1 MKLLRMT
8 ATFGRLEQETLSLT
22 DGLNVLQMPNE
33 AGKSTWAEFLL
44 AMLYGVDTSERVK
57 TGVLPVKTKYQP
69 WSGKP
74 MEGVIELTHAGRR
87 ITITRTSTARA
98 PLGVFSA
105 VYTDSGLPVEGM
117 TGANCGEMLLGV
129 PKSVYQRSA
138 FVRQA
143 GLGLTADA
151 DLEARLSALV
161 TTGDEAISFAAA
173 DKRLL
178 AWQNRVRHN
187 KTGLIPDAERELAT
201 VDGALTAL
209 AREHEKNLA
218 LRAQLQTLQTQQA
231 ACEADLRALRA
242 ADVQQKKAQLYDA
255 KRAAMQ
261 AANRENA
268 ASAVC
273 ASLPREDALLALSQE
288 ASALLSM
295 PEVEPAAS
303 APARPACP
311 QAFSGVDEERLL
323 DKAQRDMREFDRL
336 TAKKH
341 RPAAPLWVLAALL
354 LGLGAASWFI
364 RHEPLLPAVFAL
376 AALACAAT
384 AIGNAAHDR
393 KREAELSEAQALLTL
408 YENHS
413 RDEFYA
419 YAVQYRDA
427 LRAWQAASEAA
438 AAQNAARDAESRL
451 RAERTAA
458 LLGSVRMFAEA
469 GTLLEAQSAI
479 GSALEAYRAWHT
491 AQQAAQQA
499 KTRYDAL
506 AQALGDIPDLPVPA
520 RDVSGL
526 TNEQA
531 ETALART
538 QALAAAVQSQLDQSR
553 GRLEQF
559 GSEVELSAKKQA
571 LTQKLDLLNERRE
584 ALTLAR
590 QTLEQ
595 ANAALAE
602 RFSPRLVREASDI
615 FSELTG
621 GRYARVQISRQMD
634 MEAGQP
640 DAAMRR
646 SLFLSGG
653 TADELYLSVRLAV
666 CRLLL
671 PEDAP
676 IVLDDALA
684 MFDDDRLCL
693 ALCLL
698 QREAANRQILLFTCQ
713 SRERRCL
720 SADG

>member
-117 TGANCGEMLLGV
+117 TGANCGQMLLGV

-273 ASLPREDALLALSQE
+273 ARLPREDALLALSQE

-341 RPAAPLWVLAALL
+341 RVSTPLLALAALFI
-354 LGLGAASWFI
+354 GLGAAGWLV
-364 RHEPLLPAVFAL
+364 RHEPLMPAAFAL
-376 AALACAAT
+376 AALACVVT
-384 AIGNAAHDR
+384 ALVNAAHDR
-393 KREAELSEAQALLTL
+393 RREAELSEAQALLAL

-427 LRAWQAASEAA
+427 LRAWQAACEAA

-458 LLGSVRMFAEA
+458 LLGSVRMFADA

>member
-178 AWQNRVRHN
+178 AWRNRVRHN

>member
-8 ATFGRLEQETLSLT
+8 ATFGRLEQETLTLT
-22 DGLNVLQMPNE
+22 EGLNILQMPNE

-44 AMLYGVDTSERVK
+44 AMLYGVDTSERERA
-57 TGVLPVKTKYQP
+57 GVPPVKTKYQP
-69 WSGKP
+69 WSGRA
-74 MEGVIELTHAGRR
+74 MAGVIELEHAGRH
-87 ITITRTSTARA
+87 ITLTRTSTARA

-105 VYTDSGLPVEGM
+105 VYSDSGLPVEGM
-117 TGANCGEMLLGV
+117 TGTNCGELLLGV

-138 FVRQA
+138 FVRQS
-143 GLGLTADA
+143 GLGLTPD
-151 DLEARLSALV
+151 DELEARLSALV
-161 TTGDEAISFAAA
+161 TTGDESVSFAAA

-178 AWQNRVRHN
+178 SWQNRVQYN
-187 KTGLIPDAERELAT
+187 KTGLIPDAARELAA
-201 VDGALTAL
+201 VDGALAAL
-209 AREHEKNLA
+209 AGEHEKNLA
-218 LRAQLQTLQTQQA
+218 LRAQLQSLRMQQRD
-231 ACEADLRALRA
+231 CEEDLRALRA
-242 ADVQQKKAQLYDA
+242 AQAQRKKAQLYDA

-268 ASAVC
+268 AAAVC
-273 ASLPREDALLALSQE
+273 ARLPREDALAALSQE
-288 ASALLSM
+288 AAALLSLPDM
-295 PEVEPAAS
+295 APAA
-303 APARPACP
+303 AEPERPACP

-323 DKAQRDMREFDRL
+323 DKAQRDTREFDRL

-341 RPAAPLWVLAALL
+341 RPSVPFWVLAALF
-354 LGLGAASWFI
+354 LGLGAAGWFV
-364 RHEPLLPAVFAL
+364 RHEPLIPAAFAL
-376 AALACAAT
+376 AALVCAVIALV
-384 AIGNAAHDR
+384 NAAHDR
-393 KREAELSEAQALLTL
+393 RREAELSEAQTLLAL

-419 YAVQYRDA
+419 FAVQYRDA
-427 LRAWQAASEAA
+427 LRAWRTACETVN
-438 AAQNAARDAESRL
+438 AQNTARDAESRL

-469 GTLLEAQSAI
+469 GTVREAQAANL
-479 GSALEAYRAWHT
+479 SALAAYRAWHD

-499 KTRYDAL
+499 RTRYDAL
-506 AQALGDIPDLPVPA
+506 TQALGEIPELPAPA

-531 ETALART
+531 EAALART

-559 GSEVELSAKKQA
+559 GSEAELVEKKQA
-571 LTQKLDLLNERRE
+571 LTQRLDTLNERRE

-590 QTLEQ
+590 QTLAQ
-595 ANAALAE
+595 ANTALTE
-602 RFSPRLVREASDI
+602 RFSPRLVREASEI

-621 GRYARVQISRQMD
+621 GRYARVQISRQMEL
-634 MEAGQP
+634 EAGQP
-640 DAAMRR
+640 DAATHRAR
-646 SLFLSGG
+646 FLSGG

-684 MFDDDRLCL
+684 MFDDERLRL
-693 ALCLL
+693 ALRLL
-698 QREAANRQILLFTCQ
+698 RREAANQQILLFTCQ
-713 SRERRCL
+713 SREKQCL
-720 SADG
+720 SADS

>member
-273 ASLPREDALLALSQE
+273 ARLPREDALLALSQE

-341 RPAAPLWVLAALL
+341 RPAAPLWVLVALL
-354 LGLGAASWFI
+354 LGLAAASWFI

-427 LRAWQAASEAA
+427 LRAWQAACEAA
-438 AAQNAARDAESRL
+438 AAQNAARDAESRQ

>member
-273 ASLPREDALLALSQE
+273 ARLPREDALLALSQE

-341 RPAAPLWVLAALL
+341 RPAAPLWVLVALL
-354 LGLGAASWFI
+354 LGLAAASWFI

-427 LRAWQAASEAA
+427 LRAWQAACEAA

-698 QREAANRQILLFTCQ
+698 QREVANRQILLFTCQ

>member
-273 ASLPREDALLALSQE
+273 ARLPREDALLTLSQE
-288 ASALLSM
+288 AASLLSL
-295 PEVEPAAS
+295 PELEAAAA
-303 APARPACP
+303 APARPDCP
-311 QAFSGVDEERLL
+311 KAFSGVDEERLL

-531 ETALART
+531 EAALART

>member
-273 ASLPREDALLALSQE
+273 ARLPREDALLALSQE

-295 PEVEPAAS
+295 PEVKPAAS

-341 RPAAPLWVLAALL
+341 RPAAPFWVLAALF
-354 LGLGAASWFI
+354 LGLGAASWFV
-364 RHEPLLPAVFAL
+364 RHEPLIPAAFAL
-376 AALACAAT
+376 AALAYAVIALV
-384 AIGNAAHDR
+384 NAAHDR
-393 KREAELSEAQALLTL
+393 RREAELSEAQALLTL

-531 ETALART
+531 EAALART

>member
-413 RDEFYA
+413 RDEFYT

-671 PEDAP
+671 PENAP

>member
-44 AMLYGVDTSERVK
+44 AMLYGIDTSERVK

-671 PEDAP
+671 PENAP

>member
-1 MKLLRMT
+1 
-8 ATFGRLEQETLSLT
+8 
-22 DGLNVLQMPNE
+22 
-33 AGKSTWAEFLL
+33 
-44 AMLYGVDTSERVK
+44 
-57 TGVLPVKTKYQP
+57 
-69 WSGKP
+69 
-74 MEGVIELTHAGRR
+74 
-87 ITITRTSTARA
+87 
-98 PLGVFSA
+98 
-105 VYTDSGLPVEGM
+105 M

-671 PEDAP
+671 PENAP

>member
-273 ASLPREDALLALSQE
+273 ARLPREDALLALSQE

-295 PEVEPAAS
+295 PEVEPAAA
-303 APARPACP
+303 APARPNCP

-571 LTQKLDLLNERRE
+571 FTQKLDLLNERRE

>member
-8 ATFGRLEQETLSLT
+8 ATFGRLEQETLSLI

-273 ASLPREDALLALSQE
+273 ARLPREDALLALSQE

-393 KREAELSEAQALLTL
+393 KREAELSEAQALLAL

-427 LRAWQAASEAA
+427 LRAWQAACEAA
-438 AAQNAARDAESRL
+438 AAQNAARDAESRQ

-531 ETALART
+531 EAALART

>member
-273 ASLPREDALLALSQE
+273 ARLPREDALLALSQE

>member
-8 ATFGRLEQETLSLT
+8 ATFGRLEQEMLSLT

-671 PEDAP
+671 PENAP

>member
-218 LRAQLQTLQTQQA
+218 LRAQLQSLQTQQA

-341 RPAAPLWVLAALL
+341 RPAAPLWVLVALL
-354 LGLGAASWFI
+354 LGLAAASWFI

-427 LRAWQAASEAA
+427 LRAWQAACEAA

-469 GTLLEAQSAI
+469 GTVPDAQSAI
-479 GSALEAYRAWHT
+479 SSALAAYRAWHD

-506 AQALGDIPDLPVPA
+506 AQALGDIPDLPA
-520 RDVSGL
+520 STRDVSGL

-602 RFSPRLVREASDI
+602 RFSPRMVREASDI

-640 DAAMRR
+640 GAAMRR

>member
-273 ASLPREDALLALSQE
+273 ARLPREDALLTLSQE
-288 ASALLSM
+288 AASLLSL
-295 PEVEPAAS
+295 PELEAAAAS
-303 APARPACP
+303 PARPDCP
-311 QAFSGVDEERLL
+311 KAFSGVDEERLL

-671 PEDAP
+671 PENAP

>member
-1 MKLLRMT
+1 M
-8 ATFGRLEQETLSLT
+8 
-22 DGLNVLQMPNE
+22 
-33 AGKSTWAEFLL
+33 
-44 AMLYGVDTSERVK
+44 
-57 TGVLPVKTKYQP
+57 
-69 WSGKP
+69 
-74 MEGVIELTHAGRR
+74 
-87 ITITRTSTARA
+87 
-98 PLGVFSA
+98 
-105 VYTDSGLPVEGM
+105 
-117 TGANCGEMLLGV
+117 
-129 PKSVYQRSA
+129 
-138 FVRQA
+138 
-143 GLGLTADA
+143 
-151 DLEARLSALV
+151 
-161 TTGDEAISFAAA
+161 
-173 DKRLL
+173 
-178 AWQNRVRHN
+178 
-187 KTGLIPDAERELAT
+187 
-201 VDGALTAL
+201 
-209 AREHEKNLA
+209 
-218 LRAQLQTLQTQQA
+218 
-231 ACEADLRALRA
+231 
-242 ADVQQKKAQLYDA
+242 
-255 KRAAMQ
+255 
-261 AANRENA
+261 
-268 ASAVC
+268 
-273 ASLPREDALLALSQE
+273 
-288 ASALLSM
+288 
-295 PEVEPAAS
+295 
-303 APARPACP
+303 
-311 QAFSGVDEERLL
+311 DEERLL

-341 RPAAPLWVLAALL
+341 RVSTPLLALAALFI
-354 LGLGAASWFI
+354 GLGAAGWLV
-364 RHEPLLPAVFAL
+364 RHEPLMPAAFAL
-376 AALACAAT
+376 AALACVVT
-384 AIGNAAHDR
+384 ALVNAAHDR
-393 KREAELSEAQALLTL
+393 RREAELSEAQALLAL

-469 GTLLEAQSAI
+469 GTVPDAQSAI
-479 GSALEAYRAWHT
+479 SSALAAYRAWHD

-531 ETALART
+531 EAALART

>member
-273 ASLPREDALLALSQE
+273 ARLPREDALLALSQE

-323 DKAQRDMREFDRL
+323 DKAQRDMRGFDRL

-341 RPAAPLWVLAALL
+341 RPSVPFWVLAALFA
-354 LGLGAASWFI
+354 GLGAAGWF
-364 RHEPLLPAVFAL
+364 EPLMPAAFAL
-376 AALACAAT
+376 AALACVVT
-384 AIGNAAHDR
+384 ALVNAAHDR
-393 KREAELSEAQALLTL
+393 RREAELSEAQALLTL

-531 ETALART
+531 EAALART

>member
-8 ATFGRLEQETLSLT
+8 ATFGRLEQEMLSLT

-531 ETALART
+531 EAALART

>member
-8 ATFGRLEQETLSLT
+8 ATFGRLEQETLSLI

-273 ASLPREDALLALSQE
+273 ARLPREDALLALSQE

-671 PEDAP
+671 PENAP

>member
-273 ASLPREDALLALSQE
+273 ARLPREDALLALSQE

-303 APARPACP
+303 APARPDCP

-671 PEDAP
+671 PENAP

>member
-242 ADVQQKKAQLYDA
+242 AEAQRKKAQLFDA

-273 ASLPREDALLALSQE
+273 ARLPREDALLTLSQE
-288 ASALLSM
+288 AASLLSL
-295 PEVEPAAS
+295 PELEAAAAS
-303 APARPACP
+303 PARPDCP
-311 QAFSGVDEERLL
+311 KAFSGVDEERLL

-671 PEDAP
+671 PENAP

>member
-117 TGANCGEMLLGV
+117 TGANCGQMLLGV

-273 ASLPREDALLALSQE
+273 ARLPREDALLALSQE

-341 RPAAPLWVLAALL
+341 RVSTPLLALAALFI
-354 LGLGAASWFI
+354 GLGAAGWLV
-364 RHEPLLPAVFAL
+364 RHEPLMPAAFAL
-376 AALACAAT
+376 AALACVVT
-384 AIGNAAHDR
+384 ALVNAAHDR
-393 KREAELSEAQALLTL
+393 RREAELSEAQALLAL

-438 AAQNAARDAESRL
+438 AAQNAARDTESRL

-531 ETALART
+531 EAALART

-713 SRERRCL
+713 SREWRCL

>member
-138 FVRQA
+138 FVSQA

-273 ASLPREDALLALSQE
+273 ARLPREDALLALSQE

-295 PEVEPAAS
+295 PEVEPAAA
-303 APARPACP
+303 APARPNCP

-341 RPAAPLWVLAALL
+341 RPSVPFWVLAALFA
-354 LGLGAASWFI
+354 GLGAAGWFV
-364 RHEPLLPAVFAL
+364 RHEPLIPAAFAL
-376 AALACAAT
+376 AALAYAVIALV
-384 AIGNAAHDR
+384 NAAHDR
-393 KREAELSEAQALLTL
+393 RREAELSEAQALLTL

-427 LRAWQAASEAA
+427 LRAWQAACEAA
-438 AAQNAARDAESRL
+438 SAQNAACDAESRL

>member
-105 VYTDSGLPVEGM
+105 VYTESGLPVEGM

-187 KTGLIPDAERELAT
+187 KTGLIPDAERELAA

-218 LRAQLQTLQTQQA
+218 LRAQLQSLQTQQA

-242 ADVQQKKAQLYDA
+242 AEAQRKKAQLFDA

-671 PEDAP
+671 PENAP

>member
-105 VYTDSGLPVEGM
+105 VYTESGLPVEGM

-273 ASLPREDALLALSQE
+273 ARLPREDALLALSQE

-427 LRAWQAASEAA
+427 LRAWQAACEAA

-531 ETALART
+531 EAALART

>member
-22 DGLNVLQMPNE
+22 EGLNVLQMPNE

-44 AMLYGVDTSERVK
+44 AMLYGVDTSEREK

-74 MEGVIELTHAGRR
+74 MEGVIELEHAGRR
-87 ITITRTSTARA
+87 ITLTRTSTARA

-117 TGANCGEMLLGV
+117 TGANCGETLLGV
-129 PKSVYQRSA
+129 PKRVYQRSA
-138 FVRQA
+138 FVWQA
-143 GLGLTADA
+143 GLGLTPD
-151 DLEARLSALV
+151 DELEARLSALV
-161 TTGDEAISFAAA
+161 TTGDEAVSFAAA

-187 KTGLIPDAERELAT
+187 KTGLIPDAERELAA
-201 VDGALTAL
+201 VDSAL
-209 AREHEKNLA
+209 AALAGEHEKNLA
-218 LRAQLQTLQTQQA
+218 LRAQLQSLQAQQT
-231 ACEADLRALRA
+231 ACEEDLRALQA
-242 ADVQQKKAQLYDA
+242 ALAQRKKAQLYDA

-273 ASLPREDALLALSQE
+273 ARLPREDALAVLSQE
-288 ASALLSM
+288 AAALLAL
-295 PEVEPAAS
+295 PEQESAAA
-303 APARPACP
+303 APARPDCP

-336 TAKKH
+336 TAKKY
-341 RPAAPLWVLAALL
+341 RPSVPFWVLAALFA
-354 LGLGAASWFI
+354 GLGAAGWFV
-364 RHEPLLPAVFAL
+364 RHEPLIPAAFAL
-376 AALACAAT
+376 AALAYAVIALV
-384 AIGNAAHDR
+384 NAAHDR
-393 KREAELSEAQALLTL
+393 RREAELSEAQALLTL

-427 LRAWQAASEAA
+427 LRAWQAACEAA
-438 AAQNAARDAESRL
+438 SAQNAARDAESRL

-469 GTLLEAQSAI
+469 GTVREAQNAI
-479 GSALEAYRAWHT
+479 ASALAAYRAWHEAEQT
-491 AQQAAQQA
+491 AQQA

-506 AQALGDIPDLPVPA
+506 AQALGEIPELPAPA

-526 TNEQA
+526 TTEQA
-531 ETALART
+531 QAALART

-559 GSEVELSAKKQA
+559 GSEAELSAKKQVLA
-571 LTQKLDLLNERRE
+571 QRLDTLNERRE

-590 QTLEQ
+590 QTLAQ

-602 RFSPRLVREASDI
+602 RFSPRLVREASEI

-621 GRYARVQISRQMD
+621 GRYARVQISRQMEL
-634 MEAGQP
+634 EAGQP

-676 IVLDDALA
+676 LLLDDALV
-684 MFDDDRLCL
+684 MFDDDRLRL
-693 ALCLL
+693 ALRLL
-698 QREAANRQILLFTCQ
+698 QREAENRQILLFTCQ
-713 SRERRCL
+713 HREQKAL
-720 SADG
+720 TTDL

>member
-273 ASLPREDALLALSQE
+273 ARLPREDALLALSQE

-295 PEVEPAAS
+295 PEVKPAAS

-341 RPAAPLWVLAALL
+341 RPAAPLWVLVALL
-354 LGLGAASWFI
+354 LGLAAASWFI

-531 ETALART
+531 EAALART

>member
-1 MKLLRMT
+1 M
-8 ATFGRLEQETLSLT
+8 SLT
-22 DGLNVLQMPNE
+22 YGLNVLQMPNE

-273 ASLPREDALLALSQE
+273 ARLPREDALLALSQE

-341 RPAAPLWVLAALL
+341 RVSTPLLALAALFI
-354 LGLGAASWFI
+354 GLGAAGWLV
-364 RHEPLLPAVFAL
+364 RHEPLMPAAFAL
-376 AALACAAT
+376 AALACVVT
-384 AIGNAAHDR
+384 ALVNAAHDR
-393 KREAELSEAQALLTL
+393 RREAELSEAQALLAL

-427 LRAWQAASEAA
+427 LRAWQAACEAA

-458 LLGSVRMFAEA
+458 LLGSVRMFADA

>member
-22 DGLNVLQMPNE
+22 EGLNVLQMPNE

-218 LRAQLQTLQTQQA
+218 LRA
-231 ACEADLRALRA
+231 

-273 ASLPREDALLALSQE
+273 ARLPREDALLALSQE

-303 APARPACP
+303 APARPDCP

-341 RPAAPLWVLAALL
+341 RPSVPFWVLAALFA
-354 LGLGAASWFI
+354 GLGAAGWFV
-364 RHEPLLPAVFAL
+364 RHEPLIPAAFAL
-376 AALACAAT
+376 AALAYAVIALV
-384 AIGNAAHDR
+384 NAAHDR
-393 KREAELSEAQALLTL
+393 RREAELSEAQALLTL